1 MIEPVLD
8 LKSRKNHMKTI
19 LAVILAV
26 VLLAGCSREAPQA
39 VDNGK
44 PGRIEV
50 FIYMDSNANGVFDAG
65 EAGQMDYVAK
75 PEMIPCSAIASHE
88 PVRVQTD
95 EKGLAVFSDLKPG
108 QYCVFYYGKETRQP
122 PRCRRMCWSTASRPR
137 GWKLV
142 SWSVRD

>member
-75 PEMIPCSAIASHE
+75 PEMIPCSTIASHE

-108 QYCVFYYGKETRQP
+108 QYCVFYYGKETTTTKMQADVLVN
-122 PRCRRMCWSTASRPR
+122 SEQTARVEI
-137 GWKLV
+137 GLM
-142 SWSVRD
+142 VR